1 MKSIISF
8 YSYKGGTGRTTTAAN
23 VAYQLALMENNVLC
37 IDLDIDGPGLFT
49 VMGIE
54 NESELEEKNIVRYFA
69 DEGSPDYKDFIH
81 DLSEFYSVKSK
92 FDIIPATMS
101 INREDALE
109 TMGSTLPDKFE
120 GLITKAKED
129 YDYIILDT
137 ASGVSDY
144 SVLAFSVS
152 NQISVC
158 FKWSKQHVLGTLR
171 VSKLLKKI
179 NDLEQYP
186 LEKWWLIPTSVS
198 PANSEYE
205 KNRKEDVIRV
215 VKENLAKDIDLEISE
230 DPRQKW
236 EEGIITKRDL
246 LFDQYRA
253 LANKLIE

>member
-1 MKSIISF
+1 MESIISF

-23 VAYQLALMENNVLC
+23 VAYQLALMENKVLC

-49 VMGIE
+49 VFGIE
-54 NESELEEKNIVRYFA
+54 NNPALEEKNIVRYFA
-69 DEGSPDYKDFIH
+69 DQGSPNYEDFIH
-81 DLSEFYSVKSK
+81 DLSEIHSVKGK

-109 TMGSTLPDKFE
+109 TMGHNLPDKFE
-120 GLITKAKED
+120 GLITEAKEH

-137 ASGVSDY
+137 ASGISDY

-152 NQISVC
+152 NQIIVC

-179 NDLEQYP
+179 ADLKQYP
-186 LEKWWLIPTSVS
+186 LEKWLLIPTSVS
-198 PANSEYE
+198 PANNEYE
-205 KNRKEDVIRV
+205 KRRKEDVISVIR
-215 VKENLAKDIDLEISE
+215 KNLSKDIDLEISE
-230 DPRQKW
+230 DSKQKW
-236 EEGIITKRDL
+236 EEGIITEKDL
-246 LFDQYRA
+246 LFDQYRE